1 MIQFHVIKDPVHG
14 AMQFTTLEDGWI
26 KPFLD
31 SGNVQRLRHIR
42 QLGLADWIFP
52 GAVHTRFSHSVG
64 CCYVGSQIC
73 NKLGVSTRNKQ
84 LVMLACLLHDIGHGP
99 FSHAFETLFYQ
110 GGIRHERWTPMF
122 IADYANEEFLS
133 SFNKKN
139 SDYPLSQEDLKTIQ
153 DLIGHQSESTL
164 LSDIVSSQL
173 DADRLDY
180 LHRDS
185 HFCGVTYGEYD
196 FRWLLHCLTVIDQ
209 KGVARLGVT
218 TKGIGVV
225 EQYLMARR
233 LMVRNVYHH
242 GKKHGGEFF
251 LQSFLHY
258 LAQAVNE
265 DGHFTE
271 LAANPLII
279 FLQSVN
285 RYNTQAKQTADL
297 HALKT
302 AFLKQNYALY
312 KQLCD
317 YDIYT
322 VIRYLAHQNFNHT
335 SVTLAK
341 RLYAR
346 QLPKVI
352 YIDEKSVNSVS
363 QQIEEIKKQH
373 DIEDW
378 QITLLQLPHLSYEME
393 QDPILIQDSFG
404 RVSFLHDDSFMVEA
418 LSDRRE
424 NSSLV
429 CIDTNI
435 LHHFAVKKLIGD

>member
-31 SGNVQRLRHIR
+31 SSNVQRLRHIR

-52 GAVHTRFSHSVG
+52 GSVHTRFSHSIG

-73 NKLGVSTRNKQ
+73 NKLGISVRDKQ
-84 LVMLACLLHDIGHGP
+84 LVILACLLHDIGHGP

-110 GGIRHERWTPMF
+110 GSVQHELWTPLF
-122 IADYANEEFLS
+122 LSDYVNDEFLLR
-133 SFNKKN
+133 FNQKN
-139 SDYPLSQEDLKTIQ
+139 PDYPLNKQDIKTIQ
-153 DLIGHQSESTL
+153 NLIEHKAKPSL

-196 FRWLLHCLTVIDQ
+196 FRWLLHCLTIIEQ
-209 KGVARLGVT
+209 NGVARLGVT

-258 LAQAVNE
+258 LAKAVDE
-265 DGHFTE
+265 DDHFKE
-271 LAANPLII
+271 LATNPLII

-285 RYNTQAKQTADL
+285 RFNKQAKQSSDL
-297 HALKT
+297 KALKT
-302 AFLKQNYALY
+302 GFMEQNYVLY

-317 YDIYT
+317 YDVYS
-322 VIRYLAHQNFNHT
+322 VIRHLAHQNFQHT
-335 SVTLAK
+335 AVTLAQ
-341 RLYAR
+341 RLHAR

-352 YIDEKSVNSVS
+352 YVDESSVTRVS

-378 QITLLQLPHLSYEME
+378 QITLLQLPHLSYEIE

-404 RVSFLHDDSFMVEA
+404 RVSFLHDDSLMVGA

-424 NSSLV
+424 NSSLI
-429 CIDTNI
+429 CIDTEI
-435 LHHFAVKKLIGD
+435 LNHSAVKKLIGD